1 MSVIAVTSF
10 TANPGKMIEAQSLLK
25 EFVAIAKD
33 FGAKGHVSALV
44 SGGIPGALNV
54 ILEYADPVAYGIALD
69 KTNKD
74 QGVLKFRERAQQ
86 TQALTPTRTAT
97 FTELPGL
104 EVPYADLASRTVINA
119 TLFQVRHGKQA
130 QSLERIKRSKSITEK
145 HGGKVRALQAVTSD
159 PFGLTAV
166 TVYYTNFEAWGKAS
180 VALAADPEWQA
191 FGAEIMG
198 EHASADFLR
207 SSVMRVI

>member
-1 MSVIAVTSF
+1 MPRVNFTEVVRISAVALKLAMMPLRSAA
-10 TANPGKMIEAQSLLK
+10 TALCM
-25 EFVAIAKD
+25 
-33 FGAKGHVSALV
+33 
-44 SGGIPGALNV
+44 
-54 ILEYADPVAYGIALD
+54 
-69 KTNKD
+69 
-74 QGVLKFRERAQQ
+74 
-86 TQALTPTRTAT
+86 TQALTPTRAST

-104 EVPYADLASRTVINA
+104 EVPYADLASRSVINA